1 MAHVAG
7 TGAIIGLPHQQQGRS
22 TDDGKTRGGGSADHG
37 RDRSL
42 RTKMPSACPAP
53 VSDRPYGRRRC
64 QLPGERPA
72 LLRGG
77 KSSLVPGASG
87 ATFVHFTLQEVGRE
101 TGWEYVCREEWIQVV
116 TVVI

>member
-53 VSDRPYGRRRC
+53 VSDRRYGRRRC
-64 QLPGERPA
+64 PLPGERPA
-72 LLRGG
+72 LLSGG
-77 KSSLVPGASG
+77 KSPLVLGASP
-87 ATFVHFTLQEVGRE
+87 APFVVFTLPFGLGL
-101 TGWEYVCREEWIQVV
+101 TPL
-116 TVVI
+116 T

>member
-53 VSDRPYGRRRC
+53 ASDRGYGRSRC

-72 LLRGG
+72 LLSGG
-77 KSSLVPGASG
+77 NSPPVLVASRAPFVDFTFQFGLGQTPSS
-87 ATFVHFTLQEVGRE
+87 
-101 TGWEYVCREEWIQVV
+101 YVARLPPQSSA
-116 TVVI
+116 

>member
-1 MAHVAG
+1 MAHFAG

-53 VSDRPYGRRRC
+53 VSDRRYGRRRC
-64 QLPGERPA
+64 KLPGERPA
-72 LLRGG
+72 LLSGG
-77 KSSLVPGASG
+77 KSSLVRS
-87 ATFVHFTLQEVGRE
+87 EERRVGKECVR
-101 TGWEYVCREEWIQVV
+101 TCRCWW
-116 TVVI
+116 TRYHKK